1 MKKISQNVLTL
12 MHVYHQMIQAG
23 FEPCD
28 RTLRRRMLYPAELL
42 DRIREFQQELIWL
55 YVDSRCVLSIIID
68 RSIIS

>member
-1 MKKISQNVLTL
+1 MFFDSDTL
-12 MHVYHQMIQAG
+12 VSDDPNRIRT
-23 FEPCD
+23 CD

-42 DRIREFQQELIWL
+42 DQSREFQQELIWL